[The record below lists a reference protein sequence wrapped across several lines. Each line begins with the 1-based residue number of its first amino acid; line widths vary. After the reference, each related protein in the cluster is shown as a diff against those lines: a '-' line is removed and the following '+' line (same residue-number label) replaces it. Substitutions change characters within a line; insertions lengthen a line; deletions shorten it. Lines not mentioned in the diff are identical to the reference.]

1 MATKAIKNLKQ
12 VNNATMLAAV
22 WNEASTEYQKRIPL
36 ADQGEIAKTI
46 QHLDQYPDCWN
57 ELVTSLINRIGL
69 VVMQTNSWTNPLKPL
84 KKGMM
89 EYGETIEEIRTNLI
103 QAVRYDPNECYTDV
117 FACHEVETETAFHSI
132 NRQDMYQ
139 LTVNKM
145 MLRRAFTTE
154 YGLQEYITQL
164 METPYTSDE
173 YDEYLIMKNLFK
185 LYDQTYGYYRVQV
198 PVVSNPLAGDE
209 IMAQAQAIAAA
220 IEELKFM
227 FDFMKS
233 EYNGLKWPTSSR
245 GYKIIVFAT
254 PRLAAVLNTYVIPFA
269 FRDTNAIDL
278 DIIPIDDF
286 GIPGCEAIMCD
297 ERHLMVYDT
306 YMEFASIQNPK
317 GRSWNYW
324 WHHDGIYSLSKFVN
338 AVMFTTEAG
347 TVNPPSPTYTITAVT
362 PAIAPAKD
370 GAAPTFAPK
379 GDEIRMTATVE
390 GTTAPVGAD
399 VPQAVMWFVSGQ
411 TSQRTWIDNDGW
423 LHVGADEG
431 AVKVTV
437 KAVTPYRNAD
447 NPEGVSGTVDV
458 GIGAA
463 IAESAASDEAAE

>member
-1 MATKAIKNLKQ
+1 MATKNLKALKR
-12 VNNATMLAAV
+12 VDNATMLAAV

-46 QHLDQYPDCWN
+46 QHLDRYPDLCN
-57 ELVTSLINRIGL
+57 ELVTSLINRVGL

-117 FACHEVETETAFHSI
+117 FACHDVETETAFHSI

-185 LYDQTYGYYRVQV
+185 LYDEAYGYYRVQI
-198 PVVSNPLAGDE
+198 PQIANPLAGGE
-209 IMAQAQAIAAA
+209 VMSQAQAIAAS

-233 EYNGLKWPTSSR
+233 DYNGLGWPTSSR
-245 GYKIIVFAT
+245 GYKIIVFAR
-254 PRLAAVLNTYVIPFA
+254 PHLAAVLNTYVIPFA

-306 YMEFASIQNPK
+306 YMEFASIQNPR

-347 TVNPPSPTYTITAVT
+347 SVTPPAPTYNITAVT

-370 GAAPTFAPK
+370 GTVPTFAPK
-379 GDEIRMTATVE
+379 GDEIHMTATVE
-390 GTTAPVGAD
+390 GTTDPVGAE

-423 LHVGADEG
+423 LHVGTDEE
-431 AVKVTV
+431 AAKVTV
-437 KAVTPYRNAD
+437 MAVTPYRNAD
-447 NPEGVSGTVDV
+447 NPEGVSGTVEV

-463 IAESAASDEAAE
+463 IAEAVSAEAGE